1 MRGIYFILF
10 LFSLNSAIL
19 AQVKDPL
26 LLGKAEMDKGQY
38 SNAIKIFTEALSYG
52 SSTGEILLNLGQ
64 CHYQV
69 GNYNSAIHYFLL
81 AENRQKNIA
90 SYWLARSYAMTDR
103 NDSAII
109 YLRANLLSGNKIPE
123 STIKLDPAFSN
134 LENTVAWKNIWK
146 EEWYN
151 EFEVLLAEI
160 KYLTD
165 QKEYMEALDL
175 IDQNLAKYAQR
186 NQLFG
191 ARGRIFLELNNLSSA
206 ITAFTRAIEINGT
219 QPEYYISRA
228 KAYSGLRKYDLAV
241 SDLIKALDIEPD
253 NFPLYFERSRLYD
266 LISNYNRAMDDIDF
280 YIKLFPD
287 DIQAMF
293 FKGQIYYDQANY
305 LKALEIFNKCLS
317 KDQSEADFFV
327 ARANTYLKTNTFKYA
342 IQDYGMALDLDPRN
356 PDTYL
361 NRGLARFNLN
371 DKKGACNDWEKA
383 ARLGSAKAVE
393 MLNKHCHGTAQIK

>member
-10 LFSLNSAIL
+10 LLSLNSAIL

-26 LLGKAEMDKGQY
+26 LYGKAEMDKGLY
-38 SNAIKIFTEALSYG
+38 SDAIKILTEALTSG
-52 SSTGEILLNLGQ
+52 SSTSDIYLDLGQ
-64 CHYQV
+64 CYYQV

-81 AENRQKNIA
+81 AENRKKNIA
-90 SYWLARSYAMTDR
+90 SYWLARSYAMTNR
-103 NDSAII
+103 NDSVII
-109 YLRANLLSGNKIPE
+109 YLRANLLSENKMPA

-134 LENTVAWKNIWK
+134 LENTLEWKNIWK

-175 IDQNLAKYAQR
+175 IDQNLANYAQR
-186 NQLFG
+186 HQLYG
-191 ARGRIFLELNNLSSA
+191 ARGKIFLELNNLSSS
-206 ITAFTRAIEINGT
+206 ITALTRAIEINGT
-219 QPEYYISRA
+219 QPEYYINRA

-266 LISNYNRAMDDIDF
+266 LISNYNRALDDIDF
-280 YIKLFPD
+280 YMDLFPD
-287 DIQAMF
+287 DIEAMF

-305 LKALEIFNKCLS
+305 LRALEIFNKCLS
-317 KDQSEADFFV
+317 RDQSKADFFA
-327 ARANTYLKTNTFKYA
+327 ARANVYLKTNTLKYA

-371 DKKGACNDWEKA
+371 DKKGACSDWEKA
-383 ARLGSAKAVE
+383 ARLGSAKAVQ
-393 MLNKHCHGTAQIK
+393 MINNYCQRL